1 MLQNANFQTM
11 SLIEG
16 IGDEVTNVF
25 VIIFSSIILYF
36 AWRSTNV
43 RDERIPRNLIIIES
57 NRRRLLG
64 RVAQNPIT
72 ISICESHLLHLHP
85 TNIHV
90 IILFQICNCSA

>member
-1 MLQNANFQTM
+1 M

-16 IGDEVTNVF
+16 IGDEVTNFF

-43 RDERIPRNLIIIES
+43 REEGIPRNLIIIES

-64 RVAQNPIT
+64 RVPQNPIT
-72 ISICESHLLHLHP
+72 ISICEFDFFLSYLP
-85 TNIHV
+85 M
-90 IILFQICNCSA
+90 

>member
-1 MLQNANFQTM
+1 M

-16 IGDEVTNVF
+16 IGDEVTNFF

-72 ISICESHLLHLHP
+72 ISIRECL
-85 TNIHV
+85 
-90 IILFQICNCSA
+90 ICYVNA

>member
-1 MLQNANFQTM
+1 M

-16 IGDEVTNVF
+16 IGDEVTNFV
-25 VIIFSSIILYF
+25 VIIFSSIILYL

-43 RDERIPRNLIIIES
+43 REERIPRNLIIIES

-72 ISICESHLLHLHP
+72 ISIREFEFSIFFSLSTHFH
-85 TNIHV
+85 
-90 IILFQICNCSA
+90 